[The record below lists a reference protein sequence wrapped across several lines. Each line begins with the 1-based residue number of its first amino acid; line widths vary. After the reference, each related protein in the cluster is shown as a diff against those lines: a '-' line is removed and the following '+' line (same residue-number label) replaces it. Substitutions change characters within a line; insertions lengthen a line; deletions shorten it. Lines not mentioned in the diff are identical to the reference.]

1 MDDRRPSPPPPPAA
15 QDRNARCSWL
25 FDPMAT
31 FVILYLVISV
41 IISVYRSRGDP
52 SMLVFVLFSCS
63 DLLFL
68 FLCLR
73 RFERLAPGSPPAEK
87 VRLKMAVWLL
97 SAALVLA
104 FSCRVSSVMPRAL
117 AALVWLMAGSVLV
130 GGFYGLFL
138 YKEQDD
144 ERER

>member
-1 MDDRRPSPPPPPAA
+1 MDDRRPSPPPPPVA
-15 QDRNARCSWL
+15 QDRNARCNWL
-25 FDPMAT
+25 FDPMA
-31 FVILYLVISV
+31 VILYLVISV
-41 IISVYRSRGDP
+41 IISVYRFRGDP

-87 VRLKMAVWLL
+87 ARLKMAVWLL

-104 FSCRVSSVMPRAL
+104 FSCRTSSVMPRAL

-144 ERER
+144 ERGR

>member
-1 MDDRRPSPPPPPAA
+1 
-15 QDRNARCSWL
+15 
-25 FDPMAT
+25 MA
-31 FVILYLVISV
+31 VILYLVISV
-41 IISVYRSRGDP
+41 IISVYRFRGDP

-73 RFERLAPGSPPAEK
+73 TFERLAPGSPPAEK
-87 VRLKMAVWLL
+87 ARLKMAVWLL

-104 FSCRVSSVMPRAL
+104 FSCRTSSVMPRAL
-117 AALVWLMAGSVLV
+117 AALVWLVAGSVLV

-138 YKEQDD
+138 YKEQHD

>member
-1 MDDRRPSPPPPPAA
+1 
-15 QDRNARCSWL
+15 
-25 FDPMAT
+25 MAT

-41 IISVYRSRGDP
+41 IIIPVYRSRGDP
-52 SMLVFVLFSCS
+52 SMLGFVLFSCS

-73 RFERLAPGSPPAEK
+73 RFDRLAPGSPPAEK
-87 VRLKMAVWLL
+87 ARLKMAVWLL

-104 FSCRVSSVMPRAL
+104 FSCRTSSVMPRAL
-117 AALVWLMAGSVLV
+117 AALVWLMAGSVLL